1 MPTVKRRLSFAG
13 RPILTT
19 ALRFETSAR
28 TNCALAYTEV
38 QRRATMAI
46 GGSFRWEA
54 AVGCDTGCDT
64 LPTSRTFTLQ
74 NTGRNEMPRLADC

>member
-19 ALRFETSAR
+19 ALRFETNAR

-38 QRRATMAI
+38 QRRGMIPADGVMTVELPA
-46 GGSFRWEA
+46 GGF
-54 AVGCDTGCDT
+54 
-64 LPTSRTFTLQ
+64 F
-74 NTGRNEMPRLADC
+74 